1 MKIRA
6 LSFLLILF
14 SSLAAAQQGD
24 KIVGVV
30 DGSQAMKDP
39 RIAVPD
45 LPGLIGSE
53 ALRAFNTTLWN
64 DLEAAGRL
72 DMVPKTFYP
81 RSAPT
86 KPEEVKFGPDQLP
99 TDPGARGNWLMGWSE
114 PPVTAR
120 YLVFGGL
127 EKLNDRLVLNGYLY
141 DATATETGPAYMLGK
156 RYYSDLTE
164 QGAQQ
169 IAHDFSREILQTLGL
184 GTGLAGTRIYFVS
197 DRTGQSEI
205 WSMDYDGQNL
215 KQHTNYNNITIT
227 PAVSADGS
235 RLAVTTYVEG
245 IPKIYIHS
253 LETGRKLTFYNQ
265 DASLNTTPDF
275 TADGKSIVYASSIT
289 GRSQIYMA
297 DLDGRNLRRIS
308 YSRSI
313 DVDPVVNPKTGA
325 QIAFVSDR
333 PGTPQVY
340 LMDMDGANV
349 RRLSLGGGDAVQ
361 PGWDPQGENV
371 VFAWTRGFE
380 PGNYNIFIINVA
392 TQQLVQLTHGA
403 GANQNPVFS
412 PSGTHIVFTSDRSG
426 GTQVWTMRADGTQL
440 KRLTNQGRNRMPV
453 WASR

>member
-1 MKIRA
+1 MA
-6 LSFLLILF
+6 S
-14 SSLAAAQQGD
+14 AQQPD
-24 KIVGVV
+24 AKLEVV
-30 DGSQAMKDP
+30 KSGMADP

-45 LPGLIGSE
+45 LPGLVGSD

-72 DMVPKTFYP
+72 DMVAKSFYP
-81 RSAPT
+81 RSSPT

-99 TDPGARGNWLMGWSE
+99 TDPAARGPWLMGWSE

-127 EKLNDRLVLNGYLY
+127 EKVNDRLVLNGFLY
-141 DATATETGPAYMLGK
+141 DATAAQSDAAYMLGK

-197 DRTGQSEI
+197 NRTEQSEI

-227 PAVSADGS
+227 PAVSADAS

-245 IPKIYIHS
+245 IPKIYVHS

-275 TADGKSIVYASSIT
+275 TPDGKSIVYASSIT
-289 GRSQIYMA
+289 GRSQIYLA

-333 PGTPQVY
+333 PGMPQVY

-349 RRLSLGGGDAVQ
+349 RKLSLGGGDAVQ
-361 PGWDPQGENV
+361 PAWDPQGENV
-371 VFAWTRGFE
+371 AFSWTRGFE
-380 PGNYNIFIINVA
+380 PGNYNVFIINVA
-392 TQQLVQLTHGA
+392 TQALVQLTHGA
-403 GANQNPVFS
+403 GRNEGPVFS
-412 PSGTHIVFTSDRSG
+412 PSGTHIAFTSDRSG
-426 GTQVWTMRADGTQL
+426 GGTEIWTMRADGTQL
-440 KRLTNQGRNRMPV
+440 KRLTTKGRNRMPV
-453 WASR
+453 WAAR